1 MEKGKLYTIPA
12 TLWHNTVTVPDT
24 KMILIEDPTTSNA
37 NSDVYELS
45 EEQIAKLKEAVAQ

>member
-1 MEKGKLYTIPA
+1 
-12 TLWHNTVTVPDT
+12 
-24 KMILIEDPTTSNA
+24 MILIEDPTTSNA